1 MDFLYIG
8 IVFLFATL
16 GFVGLLQYHMHMF
29 QLNSYAADEQLR
41 WMKKNYNSL
50 LGRIM
55 GVLLCL
61 GILAISR
68 GWFAG
73 ILCGILLW
81 LTYRGNHP
89 VKGMAKRD
97 FVYTKRVVRM
107 LVTTGILYALC
118 LAVGIVLAVQEPDR
132 FVVYL
137 PVLLAC
143 IMVQWLIF
151 LANLINRP
159 LERHINRS
167 FVEDAKKKVAEM
179 PVLTTIGITGSY
191 GKTSMKHFVT
201 KLLAADYNAYMTPGN
216 YNTELGVTIAV
227 RRDLTPLH
235 EVFVC
240 EMGARRVGEIQ
251 AVCNIVAPKQG
262 VLTSV
267 GAQHLETFGSME
279 NILNTKLELAH
290 SVPTDGVLF
299 VNYDDPTLRKQ
310 TFDKKVISYAVD
322 CLEAMYRPQNISVS
336 EKGCS
341 FDVVFPGG
349 ETAHFETKL
358 IGAHNV
364 LNLAG
369 AIAVA
374 DYWKVPVSH
383 MVTQVRHLEPVP
395 HRLQL
400 RNTRRGIIIDDAY
413 NSNPAGAKAAL
424 DTLEM
429 FEGVRFLVTPG
440 MVELGEK
447 QAELNFRFGC
457 QAAEAADVIILV
469 GKKQTEPIYEGIC
482 STKFPKER
490 LFVVSD
496 LQEAMARV
504 DAYPARD
511 QKKIVLLENDLPDN
525 Y

>member
-8 IVFLFATL
+8 SVFLFATL
-16 GFVGLLQYHMHMF
+16 GFVGLVQYHMHMF

-61 GILAISR
+61 VILAFSR
-68 GWFAG
+68 GGAATV
-73 ILCGILLW
+73 LCCILLW

-107 LVTTGILYALC
+107 LVTVGVLYVLC
-118 LAVGIVLAVQEPDR
+118 LAVGIWLAVKQAGDY
-132 FVVYL
+132 VVYL

-143 IMVQWLIF
+143 LLVQWMIF
-151 LANLINRP
+151 LANIINRP

-167 FVEDAKKKVAEM
+167 FVKDAQKKVAGM
-179 PVLTTIGITGSY
+179 PALTTIGITGSY

-201 KLLAADYNAYMTPGN
+201 KLLAADYSVYMTPGN

-235 EVFVC
+235 EIFVC
-240 EMGARRVGEIQ
+240 EMGARRVGEIK
-251 AVCNIVAPKQG
+251 AVCDIAAPKQG
-262 VLTSV
+262 VLTSI

-279 NILNTKLELAH
+279 NILSTKLELANA
-290 SVPTDGVLF
+290 VPCEGVLF
-299 VNYDDPTLRKQ
+299 VNYDDPTLREQ
-310 TFDKKVISYAVD
+310 CFDKQVISYAVENE
-322 CLEAMYRPQNISVS
+322 EAMYRPRNIVVS

-341 FDVVFPGG
+341 FDMDFPGG

-374 DYWKVPVSH
+374 DYWKVPISH
-383 MVTQVRHLEPVP
+383 MMTQVRHLEPVP

-400 RNTRRGIIIDDAY
+400 RNTGRGIIIDDAY

-424 DTLEM
+424 DTLTM
-429 FEGVRFLVTPG
+429 FQGVRFLVTPG

-447 QAELNFRFGC
+447 QEELNYQFGC

-469 GKKQTEPIYEGIC
+469 GKKQTEPIYAGVC
-482 STKFPKER
+482 SKKFPQER

-496 LQEAMARV
+496 LQEALARV
-504 DAYPARD
+504 DAYPAGE